1 MTSPRMNWCMQLSS
15 CCSMHSNCP
24 ILKNGGFLQVS
35 YALYTCKQYRFCQ
48 APRSNTDCADD
59 LKTFLMAC
67 RAAYN
72 GFVLYHNF
80 RHVVDVLQAVFY
92 FLLQVGIL
100 PPYPANSEAPNKS
113 KPVSPIAA
121 LLKPF
126 DALTLLISAI
136 GHDVG
141 HPGVNNAFL
150 VALKAPLAQLYNDNS
165 VLEAFHCAAYSQI
178 LRRYWP
184 VAFEDTDLRKL
195 LITSILATDM
205 GVHFKYM
212 ADLGNLQSKLHH
224 NKGTD
229 GWSPQVLTEHK
240 ILTCG
245 LLIKCADIS
254 NVVCYLQLQNLF
266 ATNQAQARPFG
277 VAAKWSDILQLEFA
291 RQGEMEKDIG
301 IPTTLFGGPPELG
314 NVTKLANSQLNFMN
328 VYAGPLFE
336 AVTDILPGMQ
346 FAGEEIQA
354 NRDIWKSKLEEEKSK
369 EIGQLDGAKY
379 TREGFQSPRSG
390 SPDRFSFDPSPVS
403 SHPEGL
409 PASGST
415 PSLPAS
421 PPNHTS
427 LSDLGLEN
435 AHPASLST
443 LAVPANANPTPHSFG
458 SSHRQ
463 PPVVPPSGQEAAT
476 PEAISFSRRSS
487 GASPAANTLP
497 PVVSTRRRSSNTAPS
512 QLQISSGYA
521 SSDPF
526 VTTSENTEP
535 VRVGADNLIFSGG
548 ALPAGRRPYGSA
560 STGVSSGSGSGR
572 RRSDRGIGGD
582 DTTPQP
588 LRSAGQQYPTSP
600 SGRHSAQQSSGHY
613 SALSSQDRSSNAT
626 SGAHTL
632 ASHGPLNSPTETQ
645 ATSFLT
651 DGSSIG
657 DDGVIPAPGFLGAD
671 RPGSGNR
678 YPSNPSNA
686 NSMYTDTSNEI
697 KGSMNGHAVM
707 VGNGE
712 QHVVKKKNSRFLS
725 FWRKKSR
732 EGSNGGSP

>member
-1 MTSPRMNWCMQLSS
+1 
-15 CCSMHSNCP
+15 
-24 ILKNGGFLQVS
+24 
-35 YALYTCKQYRFCQ
+35 
-48 APRSNTDCADD
+48 
-59 LKTFLMAC
+59 MAC

-100 PPYPANSEAPNKS
+100 PPYPASSEAPNAG

-229 GWSPQVLTEHK
+229 GWSPQVLGEHK

-254 NVVCYLQLQNLF
+254 NVVCRFQIKYLPP
-266 ATNQAQARPFG
+266 TNHQQARPFA

-301 IPTTLFGGPPELG
+301 MPSTLFGGPPELG
-314 NVTKLANSQLNFMN
+314 NVTKLGNSQLNFMN

-346 FAGEEIQA
+346 FAVDEIQT
-354 NRDIWKSKLEEEKSK
+354 NRNVWKSKLDEEKSK
-369 EIGQLDGAKY
+369 ESTQVDGAKY
-379 TREGFQSPRSG
+379 THEGFQSPRSG
-390 SPDRFSFDPSPVS
+390 SPDRFSFGPSPVS
-403 SHPEGL
+403 SHPEGF

-427 LSDLGLEN
+427 LPDTGLER
-435 AHPASLST
+435 AHPTALSISVVAAS
-443 LAVPANANPTPHSFG
+443 AGPALRSLGPPY
-458 SSHRQ
+458 RQ
-463 PPVVPPSGQEAAT
+463 SPVASPNGQGGVAQEAV
-476 PEAISFSRRSS
+476 SLSRRSS
-487 GASPAANTLP
+487 GASPAANTFP
-497 PVVSTRRRSSNTAPS
+497 SVVSTRRRSSNTAPS
-512 QLQISSGYA
+512 QLQIGSGYV
-521 SSDPF
+521 SQDPF
-526 VTTSENTEP
+526 VATSENTEP
-535 VRVGADNLIFSGG
+535 LHSVADNSLFSGG
-548 ALPAGRRPYGSA
+548 PLLAGSAFSTGRRPYGSG

-572 RRSDRGIGGD
+572 RRSDKGIGGD
-582 DTTPQP
+582 DTTPHP
-588 LRSAGQQYPTSP
+588 PRSAGQHYSTSP
-600 SGRHSAQQSSGHY
+600 TGRHSAQQSSGRF
-613 SALSSQDRSSNAT
+613 SALSSQDRFSNAT

-657 DDGVIPAPGFLGAD
+657 DDGAFPAPGLLGLD

-678 YPSNPSNA
+678 HPSNSN
-686 NSMYTDTSNEI
+686 STYTNTSNEI

-707 VGNGE
+707 VGAGE
-712 QHVVKKKNSRFLS
+712 QHVIKKKNSRFLS